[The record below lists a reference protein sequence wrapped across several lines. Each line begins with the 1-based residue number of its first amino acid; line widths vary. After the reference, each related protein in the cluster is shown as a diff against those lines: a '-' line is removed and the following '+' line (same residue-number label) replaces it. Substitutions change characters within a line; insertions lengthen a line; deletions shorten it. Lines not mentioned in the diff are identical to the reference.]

1 MRIFRDIQ
9 ALPVKHLAKEI
20 DGESV
25 IITFDPH
32 PRKIIYPKD
41 DSLQLLTTLEE
52 KIDLCESFGVDNL
65 VIVPFSIEF
74 SQQLPRE
81 YVEKF
86 LIGAFSPKYIVIGYD
101 HRFGLNRK
109 GDINLLQEYQ
119 EEHDFEVVQI
129 KKQELEDI
137 TISSTKIRN
146 ALLKGDIENANHFL
160 NHRYKLSGIVSHGDK
175 IGKTIGYPTANISIE
190 EPSKLI
196 PLNGVYAAYCNIEGV
211 QFQGM
216 LYIGNIKFDS
226 LDALTTQLAQD
237 KIDSLSILEQQI
249 MSTKS
254 TDKVCVAILNYN
266 GEEYLESYLPQV
278 LYSSSDPINIA
289 VIDNASNS
297 LVGSNY

>member
-9 ALPVKHLAKEI
+9 ALPEFNNAVITIGSFDGVHIGHQKIIKRLKHLAKEI

-196 PLNGVYAAYCNIEGV
+196 PLNGVYAAYCNI
-211 QFQGM
+211 
-216 LYIGNIKFDS
+216 
-226 LDALTTQLAQD
+226 
-237 KIDSLSILEQQI
+237 
-249 MSTKS
+249 
-254 TDKVCVAILNYN
+254 
-266 GEEYLESYLPQV
+266 
-278 LYSSSDPINIA
+278 
-289 VIDNASNS
+289 SN
-297 LVGSNY
+297 LIR